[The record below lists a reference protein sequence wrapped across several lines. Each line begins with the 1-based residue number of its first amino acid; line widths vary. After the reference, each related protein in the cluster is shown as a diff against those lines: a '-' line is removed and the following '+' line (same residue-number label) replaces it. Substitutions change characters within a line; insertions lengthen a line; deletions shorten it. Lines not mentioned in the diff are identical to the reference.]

1 MFTNDETTQLRIAS
15 NTCDVVMIFP
25 DQSHS
30 APEVPLE
37 MSNINVMILVTVNVT
52 MIVVKSLFLK
62 VLRCLLSVGLLVGEA
77 AAWLS
82 LLGQLGGEVK
92 IMRMIMLKSTQ

>member
-1 MFTNDETTQLRIAS
+1 MSWSWSVTIGHG
-15 NTCDVVMIFP
+15 
-25 DQSHS
+25 QSHNARGVES
-30 APEVPLE
+30 P
-37 MSNINVMILVTVNVT
+37 
-52 MIVVKSLFLK
+52 FLQ

-92 IMRMIMLKSTQ
+92 IMRMVMLKLMMMMMRRRKRRRMVISFKGALPISSSSSR

>member
-1 MFTNDETTQLRIAS
+1 
-15 NTCDVVMIFP
+15 
-25 DQSHS
+25 
-30 APEVPLE
+30 
-37 MSNINVMILVTVNVT
+37 MSNINVMVMVTVKVT
-52 MIVVKSLFLK
+52 MLVESLFLQ

-92 IMRMIMLKSTQ
+92 IMRMIMLKLMMMMRKRGRMVISFKGALPISSSTSR

>member
-1 MFTNDETTQLRIAS
+1 MSWSWSVTIGHG
-15 NTCDVVMIFP
+15 
-25 DQSHS
+25 QSHN
-30 APEVPLE
+30 ARDVE
-37 MSNINVMILVTVNVT
+37 
-52 MIVVKSLFLK
+52 SLFLQ

-92 IMRMIMLKSTQ
+92 IMRMIMLKLMMMMMMMRKRRRTVISFKGALPISSSSSR